1 MSQRPVVSAILEA
14 IQHNDGSPFGMLF
27 LGVPQPQ
34 PKAVYHGILLAKLS
48 TKEPIETSLD
58 GKDGKTKT
66 DWEDDEDNWTD

>member
-1 MSQRPVVSAILEA
+1 MPTRPTSIILEH
-14 IQHNDGSPFGMLF
+14 IQREHDSPFGMQF
-27 LGVPQPQ
+27 LSVTQPQ
-34 PKAVYHGILLAKLS
+34 RKAYYHGILLAKLS

>member
-1 MSQRPVVSAILEA
+1 MSPRPTTSGILET
-14 IQHNDGSPFGMLF
+14 IQREHDSPFGMLF
-27 LGVPQPQ
+27 LSVPQPQ
-34 PKAVYHGILLAKLS
+34 PKAFYRGILLAKLS